1 MIGESALTTLLGALA
16 TGGLEPPEPLPV
28 EWPTWVVLLVGGM
41 ILVLMGLLAYVFVR
55 KVGCNCP
62 ECSVR
67 MAFFSEV
74 PEEEKREILD
84 YFEKYES
91 RRPREDRLLVCP
103 KCGLV
108 YDDFSGEGRSLDAD
122 ERSECKVCGKSVEV
136 MAQYI
141 ISGEITQ
148 MREANPEI
156 KALNIECL
164 NCRRR
169 VITEADCTLCDTPN
183 KLYACRACR
192 TFYAWIRPHKSRRHK
207 FFAAL
212 TKDRL
217 LDQAPEWLE

>member
-1 MIGESALTTLLGALA
+1 M
-16 TGGLEPPEPLPV
+16 
-28 EWPTWVVLLVGGM
+28 
-41 ILVLMGLLAYVFVR
+41 VLMGLLAYVFVR

-148 MREANPEI
+148 IVVELSLKPIVRFAT
-156 KALNIECL
+156 
-164 NCRRR
+164 RRTSSMLVAPAARFTPGFAPTR
-169 VITEADCTLCDTPN
+169 VGGTSFSL
-183 KLYACRACR
+183 
-192 TFYAWIRPHKSRRHK
+192 
-207 FFAAL
+207 
-212 TKDRL
+212 RL
-217 LDQAPEWLE
+217 RKIGF